1 MTISM
6 RWWGKEG
13 EILSMKFCLASQ
25 PKKGRDEGHKLA
37 FSWGQRGQS
46 VTVAFGRETYK
57 GERGIKVFIQGGAV

>member
-1 MTISM
+1 
-6 RWWGKEG
+6 
-13 EILSMKFCLASQ
+13 MKFCSASQ